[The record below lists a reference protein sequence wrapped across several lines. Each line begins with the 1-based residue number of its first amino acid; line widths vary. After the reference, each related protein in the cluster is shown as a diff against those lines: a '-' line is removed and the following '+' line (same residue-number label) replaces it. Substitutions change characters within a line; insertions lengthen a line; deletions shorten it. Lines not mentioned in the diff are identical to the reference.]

1 VAAARRYG
9 VAVSETA
16 SPGLTRT
23 FGAERYRRALASW
36 HWIGIGAR
44 EPLFTSPFGDVFFR
58 AGDGYW
64 WLDTLEATLTRPWD
78 TGDEMLADLNTLA
91 GQDRYLLAGLAAGA
105 ARRGLVPGPDEVY
118 DFRIPPVLGGPVEV
132 DNIGVLDFVVCV
144 NIAGQ
149 IHDQIRGLP
158 PGATVSGITID
169 ASGLDLPP
177 AGTVE

>member
-1 VAAARRYG
+1 MTAVPLLPDPVSRWLLR
-9 VAVSETA
+9 VTPAVSETA

-36 HWIGIGAR
+36 QWIGIGAR

-64 WLDTLEATLTRPWD
+64 WLDTLEATLT
-78 TGDEMLADLNTLA
+78 
-91 GQDRYLLAGLAAGA
+91 
-105 ARRGLVPGPDEVY
+105 
-118 DFRIPPVLGGPVEV
+118 RIPPVLGGPVEV